1 MKNNSKFY
9 TYRVTWSQEDGEHVG
24 LCTEFPS
31 LSYLNKNI
39 EKALKGI
46 EKLVSDVI
54 KEMKNNKEPIP
65 QPLATKT
72 YSGKFVVRISPDK
85 HRNLAIKALEQGV
98 SLNHY
103 VSDRLTQVPGT

>member
-9 TYRVTWSQEDGEHVG
+9 TYRVTWSQEDNEHVG

-31 LSYLNKNI
+31 LSYLDKDI
-39 EKALKGI
+39 KKALEGI
-46 EKLVSDVI
+46 GQLVSETIED
-54 KEMKNNKEPIP
+54 MKNNNEPIP
-65 QPLATKT
+65 KPLSTRT

-85 HRNLAIKALEQGV
+85 HRNLTIKASEQGV

-103 VSDRLTQVPGT
+103 VSDRLSSDA